1 MSDEL
6 MKQARLAR
14 SAAMKLMTVSADV
27 KDNALRAMSDALD
40 GKREQILAANREDI
54 HAARTAGMAESFIE
68 RLTLS
73 DARIDEMRSGL
84 QSVANLPDPVGEIVE
99 EWDVPSGL
107 HIKKRRAPLGVI
119 AIIYESRPN
128 VTVDAAA
135 LCLKSGNACILRG
148 GSDAIRS
155 NAALMDALENAA
167 KRAGLPDGCVSLVRD
182 TSREVAQALMRLNG
196 YVDVLIPRGGKGLI
210 DSVVKQATVPVIQ
223 TGDGICHIYVDDP
236 CDLAMAQKIAISAK
250 VSRPSTCNAAETLL
264 VHKDVAGAFLPK
276 CCQALRDQGVELR
289 CDARARAIVP
299 WAKLASAADFLT
311 EFNALIYAVGIVDS
325 LTDAI
330 GFINTHN
337 TKHSE
342 AIVTSDPLRA
352 RRFQAEV
359 DAAAVY
365 VNASTRFT
373 DGGEFGFGAEIGI
386 SNQKLH
392 ARGPM
397 GLRELTTCKYEIDGT
412 GQVR

>member
-1 MSDEL
+1 MSEL
-6 MKQARLAR
+6 IKQAELAR
-14 SAAMKLMTVSADV
+14 AAAMKLMAVPTEK
-27 KDNALRAMSDALD
+27 KDEALRAMADALD
-40 GKREQILAANREDI
+40 IRRAEILRANAEDVQ
-54 HAARTAGMAESFIE
+54 AARQAGFAESFIE
-68 RLTLS
+68 RLTLTGE
-73 DARIDEMRSGL
+73 RIDDMRQGL
-84 QSVANLPDPVGEIVE
+84 HDVANLPDPVGEITE

-107 HIKKRRAPLGVI
+107 HIRKRRAPLGVI

-155 NAALMDALENAA
+155 NSALMDALTEAA
-167 KRAGLPDGCVSLVRD
+167 RSSGLPEGCVSLVRD
-182 TSREVAQALMRLNG
+182 TSREVATELMRLNG

-210 DSVVKQATVPVIQ
+210 DSVVKQASVPVIQ
-223 TGDGICHIYVDDP
+223 TGDGICHIYVDDA
-236 CDLAMAQKIAISAK
+236 CDPQMAQKIAVSAK
-250 VSRPSTCNAAETLL
+250 VSRPSTCNAAEALL
-264 VHKDVAGAFLPK
+264 VHKDVAAAFLPA
-276 CCQALRDQGVELR
+276 CADELRKRGVELR

-299 WAKLASAADFLT
+299 WAKLATAEDFLT

-330 GFINTHN
+330 EFINAHN

-342 AIVTSDPLRA
+342 TIVTSDPLRA
-352 RRFQAEV
+352 RRFQTEV
-359 DAAAVY
+359 DAAVVY

-373 DGGEFGFGAEIGI
+373 DGGAFGFGAEIGI

-397 GLRELTTCKYEIDGT
+397 GLRELTCCRYEVDGA